1 VRDALNQVTQGYE
14 LIEAL
19 GSERERWQEHCL
31 RVGMLS
37 FEIGKAANL
46 PAESLVIVTIGGAL
60 HDIGKV
66 NVPPTI
72 LDAPRRLTEDEN
84 KIMQKHPED
93 GARLVLEKVRPIEI
107 AEKLVPMVRYHHASQ
122 GERSYPDRIENLYM
136 DEENLRRI
144 GITSMAD
151 AVDAVFSRRSYAK
164 TELTAQ
170 MIEELR
176 YEFGNNALIDTAI
189 REARRL
195 HNI

>member
-1 VRDALNQVTQGYE
+1 
-14 LIEAL
+14 
-19 GSERERWQEHCL
+19 
-31 RVGMLS
+31 
-37 FEIGKAANL
+37 
-46 PAESLVIVTIGGAL
+46 
-60 HDIGKV
+60 
-66 NVPPTI
+66 
-72 LDAPRRLTEDEN
+72 
-84 KIMQKHPED
+84 
-93 GARLVLEKVRPIEI
+93 
-107 AEKLVPMVRYHHASQ
+107 MVRYHHASQ